1 MHSERVNQAQVL
13 GDYELVRLLATG
25 GMAEVYEARRGGI
38 RGFSKRFALK
48 RILPQLARDER
59 LVQMFCDEARIHAAL
74 SHPNLVEVVDFGEQ
88 DGQLYMVMEF
98 VEGLS
103 AGDLMS
109 AVVARKRHFELGH
122 ALYFA
127 REVSSAL
134 AYAHDAIDESG
145 RPLGL
150 VHRDVA
156 PSNILVSY
164 GGAIKL
170 ADFGIIKSSIL
181 TARTAPG
188 EVKGKIGYVSPEQA
202 VGAPLDARSDLFS
215 LAVVVTEML
224 IGRPLFPGR
233 NEFEVLRSLHAGD
246 LSMLRMWGRHIPADV
261 TAILLRALSKVPGQR
276 HPSARAFAADIQGAI
291 RRHRVEL
298 GPRGMADWLTELG
311 IAPIDSHVRQKPSP
325 YLAANDASRDVATL
339 RGEAQRRSV
348 APKSAVPSQAKPAA
362 PPVPVPQYRVR
373 RSGAASS
380 GPYALPRMLEL
391 VATGDCT
398 SETLVSLDDA
408 AFVPLTSRIE
418 LARLAA
424 RPAWKFADFVGL
436 RASER
441 WPIHV
446 GTLPRHLFDLSR
458 ARKTGLL
465 CARAESVQVRAYFV
479 DGEPVFVTST
489 VADELFGR
497 RAVLAGLVD
506 PAALERTLLTGWNT
520 GQRIGEALVTAGLLE
535 AQAVQTLLA
544 GQRLR
549 RLTTL
554 CKMRHGELL
563 FAEGEQ
569 CGEPNQPQGAPF
581 KVLARA
587 VREAYDDATL
597 EALFE
602 DAESMTLFAAP
613 RASEWAA
620 GLDLPPQE
628 AYVLL
633 RGGRGETLAAQIERL
648 VSEGLCDAACVRR
661 AIFLALS
668 AGVFSAKIS

>member
-1 MHSERVNQAQVL
+1 MYAERGQHAQIL

-25 GMAEVYEARRGGI
+25 GMAEVYEARRVGI
-38 RGFSKRFALK
+38 HGFSKRFALK
-48 RILPQLARDER
+48 RILPQLSRDER

-103 AGDLMS
+103 AADLMS
-109 AVVARKRHFELGH
+109 AVVARRRNFELAH

-127 REVSSAL
+127 REVASAL

-145 RPLGL
+145 RALGL

-170 ADFGIIKSSIL
+170 ADLGIIKSAIL

-215 LAVVVTEML
+215 LAVVIAEML

-276 HPSARAFAADIQGAI
+276 HPSARSFAADVQGAI
-291 RRHRVEL
+291 RRHKVEL
-298 GPRGMADWLTELG
+298 GARGMADWLTDLG

-325 YLAANDASRDVATL
+325 FLTASDESREATTL
-339 RGEAQRRSV
+339 RGEAQRRSA
-348 APKSAVPSQAKPAA
+348 APKSAVPSQPRSVSTPA
-362 PPVPVPQYRVR
+362 PEPRYRVR
-373 RSGAASS
+373 RSGGNSG
-380 GPYALPRMLEL
+380 GPYSLSRMLEL

-398 SETLVSLDDA
+398 SETLVSFDDGP
-408 AFVPLTSRIE
+408 FVPLMSRIE
-418 LARLAA
+418 LVRLSA
-424 RPAWKFADFVGL
+424 RPAWRFADFVGL

-446 GTLPRHLFDLSR
+446 GTLPRHLFDLAR
-458 ARKTGLL
+458 ARRTGLL
-465 CARAESVQVRAYFV
+465 CARSESVQVRVYFV
-479 DGEPVFVTST
+479 DGDPVFATST
-489 VADELFGR
+489 LSDELFGR
-497 RAVLAGLVD
+497 RAVAAGLVD
-506 PAALERTLLTGWNT
+506 SAVLERTLLAGWNA
-520 GQRIGEALVTAGLLE
+520 GQRVGEALATAGVLE
-535 AQAVQTLLA
+535 PRAVQMLLA
-544 GQRLR
+544 AQRLT
-549 RLTTL
+549 RLITL
-554 CKMRHGELL
+554 CRMRHGELL
-563 FAEGEQ
+563 FVEGEQ
-569 CGEPNQPQGAPF
+569 SGEPVQPLGAPF
-581 KVLARA
+581 KLLARA
-587 VREAYDDATL
+587 VREGYDDATL
-597 EALFE
+597 AALFD
-602 DAESMTLFAAP
+602 DADGMTLFAAP

-633 RGGRGETLAAQIERL
+633 RGGRGETLTALIER
-648 VSEGLCDAACVRR
+648 VASEGTCDAACVRR
-661 AIFLALS
+661 AIFLGLS